1 MINKSKTILFLEK
14 QGGFLSI
21 YFFILSKFF
30 ANFEITLYSNL
41 FKIMETVY
49 IKTPLGIAAII
60 GDENGVSEISVSDEG
75 SVSVEIPNVL
85 QEAVSQLNDYFE
97 GKRTYF
103 DFKLNPKGTEFQQ
116 KVWKALLE
124 IPYGKTR
131 TYLEQSKVLGDVKA
145 IRAVASANG
154 KNPLWIVVPCHRV
167 IGTDGSL
174 TGYAGG
180 LWRKKWLL
188 EHENPTTQ
196 QSLF

>member
-1 MINKSKTILFLEK
+1 MKTAFINS
-14 QGGFLSI
+14 
-21 YFFILSKFF
+21 
-30 ANFEITLYSNL
+30 
-41 FKIMETVY
+41 
-49 IKTPLGIAAII
+49 PLGITKIE
-60 GDENGVSEISVSDEG
+60 GDENGIAIISVLSEG
-75 SVSVEIPNVL
+75 EVTSKIPLEL
-85 QEAVSQLNDYFE
+85 QEAVIQLQDYFE
-97 GKRTYF
+97 GKRTDF
-103 DFKLNPKGTEFQQ
+103 TFKLNPKGTDFQQ
-116 KVWKALLE
+116 KVWQELLK
-124 IPYGKTR
+124 IPFGKTLS
-131 TYLEQSKVLGDVKA
+131 YMDLSKKLGDVKA

>member
-1 MINKSKTILFLEK
+1 MPLLSGLKRRTICAYEWF
-14 QGGFLSI
+14 F
-21 YFFILSKFF
+21 FFILFKFF
-30 ANFEITLYSNL
+30 VYFAITLCSNL

-49 IKTPLGIAAII
+49 IKTPLGIATII
-60 GDENGVSEISVSDEG
+60 GDENGISVISVSDEG
-75 SVSVEIPNVL
+75 AISVEIPTVL
-85 QEAVSQLNDYFE
+85 QEAVSQLNDYFD
-97 GKRTYF
+97 GKRTDF
-103 DFKLNPKGTEFQQ
+103 EFKLNPKGTEFQQ

-131 TYLEQSKVLGDVKA
+131 TYLQQSKIIGDVKA

>member
-1 MINKSKTILFLEK
+1 
-14 QGGFLSI
+14 
-21 YFFILSKFF
+21 
-30 ANFEITLYSNL
+30 
-41 FKIMETVY
+41 METAY
-49 IKTPLGIAAII
+49 IKTPLGIATII
-60 GDENGVSEISVSDEG
+60 GDESGISVISVSDEG
-75 SVSVEIPNVL
+75 EISNAIPTIL
-85 QEAVSQLNDYFE
+85 QDAVSQLTAYFE
-97 GKRTYF
+97 GKRSDF
-103 DFKLNPKGTEFQQ
+103 DFKLNPKGTDFQQ
-116 KVWKALLE
+116 KVWKGLLE
-124 IPYGKTR
+124 IPFGKTCS
-131 TYLEQSKVLGDVKA
+131 YMDLSKKLGDVKA